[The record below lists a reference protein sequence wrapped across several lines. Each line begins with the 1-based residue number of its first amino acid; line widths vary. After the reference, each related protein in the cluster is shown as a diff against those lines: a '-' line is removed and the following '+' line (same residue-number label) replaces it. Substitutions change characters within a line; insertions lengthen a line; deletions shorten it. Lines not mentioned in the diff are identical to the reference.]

1 MVQVVLD
8 GGVTMASKWVTCW
21 DNAGIERRVRSVDA
35 REIVAAGGSDTA
47 PVAVEES
54 VGKVTSPEVASLA
67 AEILADEDSTP
78 AEKSVAASALSQAA
92 PKRGKK
98 KDAE

>member
-1 MVQVVLD
+1 
-8 GGVTMASKWVTCW
+8 MAADKFTTVW
-21 DNAGIERRVRSVDA
+21 DAAGRECRVRRIDA
-35 REIVAAGGSDTA
+35 REIVEAGGSNTA

-98 KDAE
+98 KDA